1 MPALKSNMNFAIN
14 YSPQASSLLNEEKI
28 QLDYFK
34 CPDWPELIAQA
45 QQLRPAAVHFEII
58 ASAGCL
64 SQKDWSLV
72 DRLLEE
78 TGTYYINLHL
88 ASNIKDFPG
97 FDIISQEP
105 AQRREII
112 DKLLA
117 DVCAVVGRYGP
128 ERVIAE
134 NIPYR
139 GIPGHPIL
147 RPAGEPEV
155 IREVIETAGCGLL
168 LDISHARMSA
178 HYLGMDEYEYMQR
191 LPVTRLRELHFA
203 GIHVIHGILR
213 DHLSIQPQDWLAL
226 EWVLENIH
234 RGEWSEP
241 WMLAFEYGGVGEIF
255 EWRSD
260 LQVIA
265 EQVPR
270 LYQMV
275 KRIPSP

>member
-1 MPALKSNMNFAIN
+1 MNLAIN
-14 YSPQASSLLNEEKI
+14 YSPQAALLLSEGKI

-34 CPDWPELIAQA
+34 CPDWPDLIAQA
-45 QQLRPAAVHFEII
+45 QQSRPAAVHFEII
-58 ASAGCL
+58 ASSGCL

-72 DRLLEE
+72 DRILDV
-78 TGTYYINLHL
+78 TGTHYINLHL
-88 ASNIKDFPG
+88 ASNIKDFEG
-97 FDIISQEP
+97 FDIDYQEP
-105 AQRREII
+105 SQRREII
-112 DKLLA
+112 DRLLT
-117 DVCAVVGRYGP
+117 DVCALVNRFGP

-155 IREVIETAGCGLL
+155 IREVVETSGCGLL

-191 LPVTRLRELHFA
+191 LPVKHLRELHFA

-213 DHLSIQPQDWLAL
+213 DHLSIQPQDWSAL
-226 EWVLENIH
+226 EWVLEKI
-234 RGEWSEP
+234 RCGEWSTP

-260 LQVIA
+260 PQVIA

-270 LYQMV
+270 LYEMV
-275 KRIPSP
+275 KTVA